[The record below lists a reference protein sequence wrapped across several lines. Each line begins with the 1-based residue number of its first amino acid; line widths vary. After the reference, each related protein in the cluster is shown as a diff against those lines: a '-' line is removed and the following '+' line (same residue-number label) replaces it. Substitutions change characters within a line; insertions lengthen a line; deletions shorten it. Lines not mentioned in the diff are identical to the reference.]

1 MAKAKTAKGTNVFVP
16 VLSAN
21 SSNCSIKVDKHLDAL
36 LDGTR
41 IEEPCEQ
48 MAVCEALC
56 NIGLADHKMYVDDT
70 SGSQEHHYTSTKSM
84 RGLAKEWL
92 YSTKHWGIPGD
103 CSGRS
108 TRSSTKFC
116 GGILANPP
124 PRIERIG
131 NVIDQCGAFQ
141 PRIFLPVQALL
152 VIPIAARTPPLP
164 VYLDGQA
171 RAPGHPAMTADKSA
185 ELGWRYVFGMNVLQR
200 ADPAALLLEIRIR
213 ERRLNQNADRA
224 HTFAMN

>member
-1 MAKAKTAKGTNVFVP
+1 MWSRLVKNWRRSPDAFADGSLHVFKGKNLMAKAKTAKGTNVFVP

-56 NIGLADHKMYVDDT
+56 NIGLADHKTYVDDT

-103 CSGRS
+103 
-108 TRSSTKFC
+108 
-116 GGILANPP
+116 
-124 PRIERIG
+124 
-131 NVIDQCGAFQ
+131 
-141 PRIFLPVQALL
+141 
-152 VIPIAARTPPLP
+152 
-164 VYLDGQA
+164 
-171 RAPGHPAMTADKSA
+171 
-185 ELGWRYVFGMNVLQR
+185 
-200 ADPAALLLEIRIR
+200 
-213 ERRLNQNADRA
+213 
-224 HTFAMN
+224 